1 MKVFIFFIF
10 ALLARLEAKW
20 QPKGRFEG
28 KKLQCQKFVVIRK
41 IQFDFEPQIRKP
53 STKHKPVEA

>member
-1 MKVFIFFIF
+1 MKVFIFLIF

-28 KKLQCQKFVVIRK
+28 NKITMSKICCNQEDSIR
-41 IQFDFEPQIRKP
+41 F
-53 STKHKPVEA
+53 